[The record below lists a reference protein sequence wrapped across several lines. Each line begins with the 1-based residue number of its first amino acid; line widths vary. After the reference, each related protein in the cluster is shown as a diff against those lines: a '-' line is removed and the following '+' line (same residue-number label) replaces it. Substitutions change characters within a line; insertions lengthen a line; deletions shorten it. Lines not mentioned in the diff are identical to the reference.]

1 MKYFWLYLIPVLVAV
16 LPGKSYAQDDQAE
29 LPARDV
35 TIRESNS
42 FTVPYSDS
50 SGNLPV
56 TLTATYSSL
65 TREYRI
71 FWNQETTDSI
81 RLNDPLNI
89 NTFRV
94 KITKLFNDKDQSGKT
109 YSEFAIN
116 EIFLWLYTL
125 KIEEGDLTIG
135 KLFFKRWALVFEGDT
150 SNHFKNAKEREF
162 FLDTVS
168 KNYEPL
174 EVARSASRNEFR
186 TAFNTARQTIKDQK
200 DSTRKD
206 TALIDQITQKI
217 NSSQYNA
224 NLLSADVIDLNSR
237 HQGLLNESA
246 IKYRFEKFDT
256 SNIKATQK
264 RLSLIA
270 QRVYPVKK
278 ISIQF
283 ERGHIER
290 IQVWV
295 GNRAGGND
303 IYENIYAVGF
313 SSINNLKAFQATK
326 LFIRKSAQSYN
337 DFIYLSDVIG
347 NYDNLLDLYT
357 RDYSPGDTVINNIDP
372 SKNPY
377 ISLRKERNIRL
388 FDSKI
393 YSDLAGLSDEAPNG
407 LVQVEVSRKFN
418 LNTYRWQIGSSRLD
432 WNIFSYLNLYGAL
445 SKIENKQKD
454 LPLRNTNTIVNNKLV
469 SPSYAT
475 NLDLRRYENASLG
488 MDINLFLF
496 DYPDM
501 KFTAYVD
508 GGARYGHTRIADT
521 VRNVVN
527 GIIEPSDSIARRSGH
542 TATFYPKI
550 SLEFFSERRV
560 GLVLGYQYNY
570 TILFSNNH
578 FKQIMSDA
586 KSDLNSLANERL
598 AHKSHMLEV
607 LLRAETSQAGN
618 GQLFLRSRF
627 FWQQGDAN
635 TFFSQIQV
643 GYAYSIIYKK

>member
-1 MKYFWLYLIPVLVAV
+1 MKYFWLYLISVLATI
-16 LPGKSYAQDDQAE
+16 LPGELYAQDDQAE

-35 TIRESNS
+35 TTKESNT
-42 FTVPYSDS
+42 FTVPYSDGT
-50 SGNLPV
+50 GNITV

-65 TREYRI
+65 NKEYKI
-71 FWNQETTDSI
+71 FWNLEEKDPI
-81 RLNDPLNI
+81 LLKDPLNI
-89 NTFRV
+89 NNF
-94 KITKLFNDKDQSGKT
+94 KIKFTKLCNDKFTANKT
-109 YSEFAIN
+109 YSEYAIN
-116 EIFLWLYTL
+116 EVFLWIYTL
-125 KIEEGDLTIG
+125 KVDEGDLTIG
-135 KLFFKRWALVFEGDT
+135 KLFFKKWALVFDGDS
-150 SNHFKNAKEREF
+150 SNHFNTAKEREF
-162 FLDTVS
+162 FLDS
-168 KNYEPL
+168 IIKQYEPL
-174 EVARSASRNEFR
+174 EVAKNVSINE
-186 TAFNTARQTIKDQK
+186 IKDEITK
-200 DSTRKD
+200 AKEKIRNKPENPADSFI
-206 TALIDQITQKI
+206 LNGISQKI
-217 NSSQYNA
+217 NSPQYDTI
-224 NLLSADVIDLNSR
+224 NLFKDI
-237 HQGLLNESA
+237 GLLTTKDLLDINYVRA
-246 IKYRFEKFDT
+246 RYIKFDT
-256 SNIKATQK
+256 SKVAQK
-264 RLSLIA
+264 QLSLMDYRI
-270 QRVYPVKK
+270 YPVKK

-290 IQVWV
+290 IQICVA
-295 GNRAGGND
+295 NRTGGSD
-303 IYENIYAVGF
+303 IYENIYAIGF
-313 SSINNLKAFQATK
+313 SSINNLKAFQTTK
-326 LFIRKSAQSYN
+326 LFIRKSAKSYN
-337 DFIYLSDVIG
+337 DFIYLSDVLG

-357 RDYSPGDTVINNIDP
+357 RDYSPADTVINNIDP
-372 SKNPY
+372 SKYPY

-393 YSDLAGLSDEAPNG
+393 YSDLSGLSDEAPNG
-407 LVQVEVSRKFN
+407 LVQIEVSRKFN
-418 LNTYRWQIGSSRLD
+418 LNTYRWQIGSKRLD

-445 SKIENKQKD
+445 SKIENKEKD
-454 LPLRNTNTIVNNKLV
+454 LPLRNVNTIVNNKLV
-469 SPSYAT
+469 SPSFAT

-488 MDINLFLF
+488 LDLNFFLF

-501 KFTAYVD
+501 KFTAYLD

-527 GIIEPSDSIARRSGH
+527 GAIEPSDSISRRSGH

-550 SLEFFSERRV
+550 SFEFFSERRV

-586 KSDLNSLANERL
+586 KSDLNSLVNERR

-607 LLRAETSQAGN
+607 FLRAETSQAGN